1 MKMHVTGRQI
11 EVTDALQRAL
21 EKKLGKLDKYFQQ
34 GGPVEANV
42 TLEVQRGYHIVE
54 VTLFI
59 GGMILRSEDSTN
71 DMYAT
76 IDSVVD
82 KLERQI
88 HKYKT
93 RVNRKMRDQGNT
105 PPFISEDDTEDD
117 DSLKVVRTKR
127 FAIKPMNVEEA
138 ILQMELLGHSF
149 FVFRHSDTEEVN
161 VLYKRKDGNFGL
173 IDPQF

>member
-11 EVTDALQRAL
+11 EITNALRDALH
-21 EKKLGKLDKYFQQ
+21 KKLGKLDKYFQQ
-34 GGPVEANV
+34 SEPEANV

-59 GGMILRSEDSTN
+59 GGMILRSEDKTT
-71 DMYAT
+71 DMYST

-82 KLERQI
+82 KLARQI

-93 RVNRKMRDQGNT
+93 RLNRKMREQGNA
-105 PPFISEDDTEDD
+105 PLFVSDDGNDD
-117 DSLKVVRTKR
+117 AEELKVVRTKR
-127 FAIKPMNVEEA
+127 FSVKPMNVEEA
-138 ILQMELLGHSF
+138 ILQMELLGHNF
-149 FVFRHSDTEEVN
+149 FVFRHSETDEVN

-173 IDPQF
+173 IEPQ